1 MQSPK
6 SSTKPHHRHQFQS
19 PKTTQL
25 RIIVM
30 AKLTILAAIFTVLLV
45 MIANTCAYGITNIE
59 VDGYRDADMRAPVR
73 STCCEQ
79 VRRRDLNQCVQ
90 YLKRA
95 SEGYLS
101 LRRGC
106 DEKEEQQQQQAALL
120 CCEQLRQ
127 LDNKC
132 QCEGVVEVFKEQIEQ
147 GQLLGQGMREILQRV
162 RELPEMCGLETQHC
176 EISSGCGFAF

>member
-1 MQSPK
+1 
-6 SSTKPHHRHQFQS
+6 
-19 PKTTQL
+19 
-25 RIIVM
+25 M

-45 MIANTCAYGITNIE
+45 MIANTCAYSITNIE

-176 EISSGCGFAF
+176 EISSGCGLLSKLKQCIFKFTPVEL